1 MYKCLMQSLF
11 NKTEKYSFSISKS
24 VFFTFAVVD
33 TSHLIQENDVTGPSQ
48 TYIVAQNPEVL
59 AHLMKENESRGYSPA
74 AYTTPASVFNTVAV
88 DFQKK
93 DDAPQPVLITQPIP
107 IQKLHTLD
115 PEVPE
120 NAAVDGLRKTY
131 GTLERSSS
139 KSSTG
144 SATSRMGSLERTN
157 SGSSPKM
164 NSLERNI
171 SSHSSLEKCGVF
183 SPKLG
188 SLDRKSRNS
197 SPKMGSL
204 ERKKSP
210 AAAFSPK
217 MGSLDRNAHLS
228 AFEIEI
234 PTYHPKPILYQFS
247 DKPKEMQHFEESIYD
262 FGGADVKSCAHKQQF
277 YVQKDPKAGQV

>member
-1 MYKCLMQSLF
+1 
-11 NKTEKYSFSISKS
+11 
-24 VFFTFAVVD
+24 
-33 TSHLIQENDVTGPSQ
+33 
-48 TYIVAQNPEVL
+48 
-59 AHLMKENESRGYSPA
+59 MKENQERGFSPA

-93 DDAPQPVLITQPIP
+93 DDAPILITQPIP
-107 IQKLHTLD
+107 MQKLQTLD

-120 NAAVDGLRKTY
+120 NTAAVETVVKKT

-144 SATSRMGSLERTN
+144 SATPRMGSLERKN

-164 NSLERNI
+164 NSLECNL
-171 SSHSSLEKCGVF
+171 SSHSSSGIF

-197 SPKMGSL
+197 SPSRGSL
-204 ERKKSP
+204 ERTKSP

-217 MGSLDRNAHLS
+217 MGSLDRNVHIIAYDPDS
-228 AFEIEI
+228 I
-234 PTYHPKPILYQFS
+234 PNYHPNPVVYQFC
-247 DKPKEMQHFEESIYD
+247 DKPKEVQHFEESIYD

-277 YVQKDPKAGQV
+277 FVQKDTKTSQVRVLA